1 MLPIVWSVEA
11 LDNLDEIVRYIAKDN
26 PAAARRMHALLEGS
40 VEMAAEYPQMYRLS
54 RKVPGTREIIAHP
67 SYRVFY
73 RVHEDRLEVV
83 AVVHV
88 RRKYPYP

>member
-1 MLPIVWSVEA
+1 MLPVHWSVEA

-26 PAAARRMHALLEGS
+26 PTAARRMHALLQGS
-40 VEMAAEYPQMYRLS
+40 VDMAAEYPQMYRVS
-54 RKVPGTREIIAHP
+54 RKVPETREIIAHP

-73 RVHEDRLEVV
+73 RVAEDHIEVV

-88 RRKYPYP
+88 RRKYP

>member
-1 MLPIVWSVEA
+1 MLPVHWSVEA

-26 PAAARRMHALLEGS
+26 PAAARRMHALLQGS
-40 VEMAAEYPQMYRLS
+40 VDMAAEYPQMYRIS

-73 RVHEDRLEVV
+73 RVREDHIGVV

-88 RRKYPYP
+88 QRKYP